1 MKMKESPQNKR
12 LEALLRSSKLVT
24 GGFMGSDGRSVNEII
39 DSDKNELCRLGFTSE
54 QIAERMQEITNT
66 AKTGLETWVRIN
78 DNLEAR
84 TDEARGF
91 LPCPWPHAGRF
102 VKRVTIVRRTNTSD
116 TIQWSDLNIHL
127 IGRHCFFQGKGSP
140 FRIEPKKLIEMIF

>member
-1 MKMKESPQNKR
+1 MKESPQNKR
-12 LEALLRSSKLVT
+12 LDALLRSSKLVA

-39 DSDKNELCRLGFTSE
+39 DSDKNELSRLGLTCE
-54 QIAERMQEITNT
+54 QIAERMQEITDA
-66 AKTGLETWVRIN
+66 AKSGLETWVKI
-78 DNLEAR
+78 DDKLEAK

-102 VKRVTIVRRTNTSD
+102 VKRVTIVKRINTSE

-127 IGRHCFFQGKGSP
+127 IGRHGFFQGKGSN
-140 FRIEPKKLIEMIF
+140 FRIEPKELIEMIF

>member
-1 MKMKESPQNKR
+1 MKESPQNKK
-12 LEALLRSSKLVT
+12 LEALLRSSKLVA
-24 GGFMGSDGRSVNEII
+24 GGFMGSDNRGVSEII
-39 DSDKNELCRLGFTSE
+39 DADKNELSRLGFTNE
-54 QIAERMQEITNT
+54 QIASRMQEITNT
-66 AKTGLETWVRIN
+66 AKTGLETWVKID
-78 DNLEAR
+78 DNLEAK

-102 VKRVTIVRRTNTSD
+102 VKRITIARLTSTSD

>member
-1 MKMKESPQNKR
+1 MKESPRNKK
-12 LEALLRSSKLVT
+12 LEALLKSSKLVA
-24 GGFMGSDGRSVNEII
+24 GGFLGNDNRSVSEII
-39 DSDKNELCRLGFTSE
+39 DADKNELSRLGFTNE
-54 QIAERMQEITNT
+54 QIASRMQEITNT
-66 AKTGLETWVRIN
+66 AKTGLETWVKID

-102 VKRVTIVRRTNTSD
+102 VKRITIARLTSTSD

>member
-1 MKMKESPQNKR
+1 MKESPQNKK
-12 LEALLRSSKLVT
+12 LETMLRSSKMVA
-24 GGFMGSDGRSVNEII
+24 GGFMGYDNRSVSEII
-39 DSDKNELCRLGFTSE
+39 DSDKKELSRLGLTCE
-54 QIAERMQEITNT
+54 QVAGHMLQITNT
-66 AKTGLETWVRIN
+66 AKSGLGTWVRMDN
-78 DNLEAR
+78 NLEAK

-102 VKRVTIVRRTNTSD
+102 VKRITIARRIKTSD

-127 IGRHCFFQGKGSP
+127 IGEHGFFQGKGSG

>member
-1 MKMKESPQNKR
+1 MKESPRNKK
-12 LEALLRSSKLVT
+12 LEALLKSSKLVA
-24 GGFMGSDGRSVNEII
+24 GGFLGNDNRSVSEII
-39 DSDKNELCRLGFTSE
+39 DADKNELSRLGFTNE
-54 QIAERMQEITNT
+54 QIASRMQEITNT
-66 AKTGLETWVRIN
+66 AKTGLETWVKID
-78 DNLEAR
+78 DNLEAK

-102 VKRVTIVRRTNTSD
+102 VKRITIARLTSTSD

>member
-1 MKMKESPQNKR
+1 MKMKESPQNKK
-12 LEALLRSSKLVT
+12 LEALLKSSKLVA
-24 GGFMGSDGRSVNEII
+24 GGFMGNDNRSVYEII
-39 DSDKNELCRLGFTSE
+39 DADKNELARLGFTCE
-54 QIAERMQEITNT
+54 QIAGRMQQITST
-66 AKTGLETWVRIN
+66 AKIGLETWVKIN

-102 VKRVTIVRRTNTSD
+102 VKRVTIIRRINNFE

-140 FRIEPKKLIEMIF
+140 FRIEPKKLIKMIF